1 MLKEKNEQINFLV
14 RTADLVICV
23 LAFFGAY
30 WIRTS
35 ELFFQSPGIESLA
48 NVSWTL
54 VASIIFHFLIYPQ
67 LGFYQS
73 LRLRSWAGII
83 RIVFLAALI
92 EFALFGTIVFMIQAK
107 ETSRVFVGIFL
118 LINYGLVLVERVGAR
133 VMLSQIRT
141 RGYNYRQ
148 VLIVGTGQNA
158 ARLIEVLRTN
168 KHWGYVPFGLL
179 RGPHDELVQ
188 DVLGVPL
195 LGDVKSLETVVRDRA
210 VDEVYFAPDQ
220 LNPGDV
226 KDEVLLCEKLGI
238 PSRFS
243 LAYFDFLYSKST
255 FNWLGDL
262 PVITFYT
269 NLRTPVQVFTK
280 RIVDIAVALV
290 GLAITAVL
298 YPWIS
303 RRIRKESPGPVIF
316 KQIRVGENG
325 RLFKCYKFR
334 TMALDAD
341 SRKQELMDQNLMQ
354 GPIFKLANDPRVT
367 PFGAYLRR
375 TSLDELPQFLNV
387 IRGEM
392 SIVGTRPPTQDEVVK
407 YETHYRKRLSVRP
420 GITGLWQVSGRN
432 SVQNFEDILTLD
444 VKYIDNWS
452 VLLDFKIIFKT
463 IWVVLSRR
471 GAH

>member
-14 RTADLVICV
+14 RTADLVICI

-35 ELFFQSPGIESLA
+35 DLFFHSPGIESLTT
-48 NVSWTL
+48 VSWTL
-54 VASIIFHFLIYPQ
+54 VVSLIFHFLIYPY

-73 LRLRSWAGII
+73 LRLRSWTAII
-83 RIVFLAALI
+83 RIVLLAGLL
-92 EFALFGTIVFMIQAK
+92 EFALFGTLVFIIQAK

-118 LINYGLVLVERVGAR
+118 LINYSLVLVERVGAR
-133 VMLSQIRT
+133 IMLSQIRT

-158 ARLIEVLRTN
+158 ARLIQVLRTN
-168 KHWGYVPFGLL
+168 KHWGYLPFGLL
-179 RGPHDELVQ
+179 RGPHDEMVQ

-195 LGDVKSLETVVRDRA
+195 LGDVKDLEAIVRERA

-226 KDEVLLCEKLGI
+226 REEVMLCEKLGI

-262 PVITFYT
+262 PIITFYT
-269 NLRTPVQVFTK
+269 NLRTPLQVFTK
-280 RIVDIAVALV
+280 RLMDISVAFV
-290 GLAITAVL
+290 GLVITGIL

-316 KQIRVGENG
+316 KQMRVGENG

-334 TMALDAD
+334 TMAEGAD
-341 SRKQELMDQNLMQ
+341 SLKQDLMEKNLMQ
-354 GPIFKLANDPRVT
+354 GPIFKLADDPRVT
-367 PFGAYLRR
+367 AFGAFLRR

-392 SIVGTRPPTQDEVVK
+392 SIVGTRPPTQDEVQK

-432 SVQNFEDILTLD
+432 SVKNFEDILSLD
-444 VKYIDNWS
+444 VQYIDNWS
-452 VLLDFKIIFKT
+452 VFLDLKIIFKT
-463 IWVVLSRR
+463 VWVVLSRR